1 MNLPFER
8 IETGMYV
15 PGFRTHARYVRVEY
29 ADALWRVFVGIPT
42 MTQEA
47 LDALQGGEIRLAA
60 GLFDECVF
68 FLFRFGGLAWFS
80 APFEPRASAPLPEEP
95 CTRMAFVFID
105 SDSGVAQGIRRV
117 RLGGDA
123 GAHIARVCAAVP
135 DRPYDRM
142 ESLKRQAAVLLR
154 YLSEEDMLRKLGPDA
169 VFPAE
174 DEG

>member
-1 MNLPFER
+1 
-8 IETGMYV
+8 
-15 PGFRTHARYVRVEY
+15 
-29 ADALWRVFVGIPT
+29 
-42 MTQEA
+42 
-47 LDALQGGEIRLAA
+47 
-60 GLFDECVF
+60 
-68 FLFRFGGLAWFS
+68 
-80 APFEPRASAPLPEEP
+80 
-95 CTRMAFVFID
+95 MAFVFID

-154 YLSEEDMLRKLGPDA
+154 YLSEEDMLRELGPAA